1 MADLLDN
8 MTDRIV
14 QSAWWMVVMGMVLAT
29 GTMAMVFGARGIFE
43 LIAARWT
50 TGAISEAAAII
61 AALATL
67 QLCRLRNDLL

>member
-1 MADLLDN
+1 
-8 MTDRIV
+8 
-14 QSAWWMVVMGMVLAT
+14 MVVMGMVLAT